1 MQNSIFIS
9 ITLLVRTLFLDIV
22 FLQHI
27 SNYHIEPVK
36 NGNYLMISSVDVA
49 DEDKY
54 TCAVSTIKREEISHA
69 LRVRSKN
76 WKIYFQVPNLLLF
89 PLRHTWIG
97 PPGLQ

>member
-1 MQNSIFIS
+1 MQ
-9 ITLLVRTLFLDIV
+9 
-22 FLQHI
+22 HK

-54 TCAVSTIKREEISHA
+54 TCAVSTIKKEEISHA

-76 WKIYFQVPNLLLF
+76 WKIYLSRPKPFALPAQAYMDGSTRFTVKLSLL
-89 PLRHTWIG
+89 HV
-97 PPGLQ
+97 

>member
-76 WKIYFQVPNLLLF
+76 WKIYFQVPNLLL
-89 PLRHTWIG
+89 RHTWIG